1 MTAQEIQI
9 GILNE
14 KEASEKC
21 LAFFRDFINLPPDN
35 ECGTDAETLKYFVD
49 SDEERIN
56 FLIGLKKKVEAVLP
70 DENRRSLTVTATRLD
85 LNIQA
90 THFSSAFCL

>member
-21 LAFFRDFINLPPDN
+21 IAFFRDFINLPPADN
-35 ECGTDAETLKYFVD
+35 SGGSDAETLKHFVD
-49 SDEERIN
+49 SDEERSN
-56 FLIGLKKKVEAVLP
+56 FLIGLKKKVEAILP
-70 DENRRSLTVTATRLD
+70 NENRSSFKVTPR
-85 LNIQA
+85 I
-90 THFSSAFCL
+90 